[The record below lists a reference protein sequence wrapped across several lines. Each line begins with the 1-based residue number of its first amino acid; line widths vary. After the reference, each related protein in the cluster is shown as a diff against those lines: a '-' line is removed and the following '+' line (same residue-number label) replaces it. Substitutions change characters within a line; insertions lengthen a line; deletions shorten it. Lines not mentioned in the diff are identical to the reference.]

1 MGCFDF
7 LTQYSSVS
15 IIGMCKNAGK
25 TTALNRIIHEF
36 IDDAGTLALTS
47 IGRDG
52 ESSDLVTKTPKP
64 RIYIYEGT
72 IIATAQAAIQLG
84 DITREILDTTGIMT
98 PMGEVVILRAL
109 SDGYVQIAG
118 PSTVEGLIRTSAR
131 MRDFGAERTIIDG
144 AISRKSLSTPELCQ
158 SVILCT
164 GASYASDMNKVVKDT
179 AFTARLLST
188 QKTELPLAPSIRLKD
203 MNEKYIML
211 CDEDALKENEPDS
224 LQKTLR
230 QNRSIKT
237 ILING
242 ALTDAV
248 AAPVLESGR
257 KDMELITENPGKLL
271 LSRNMYD
278 RLNVRDISIHTLVS
292 STLSAITINPYSAY
306 GIDFDEKRFE
316 NALLNELAGFNCPI
330 INALTGEVE
339 IC

>member
-36 IDDAGTLALTS
+36 IDDARVLALTS

-98 PMGEVVILRAL
+98 PMGEVIIIRAL

-164 GASYASDMNKVVKDT
+164 GASYAPDMVKVVKDT

-188 QKTELPLAPSIRLKD
+188 QKTDVPLEITTRLKD
-203 MNEKYIML
+203 LDEKYIL
-211 CDEDALKENEPDS
+211 LHEGDVLTENEPDS

-230 QNRSIKT
+230 RNRAIQT

-257 KDMELITENPGKLL
+257 RDMELITENPSKLL
-271 LSRNMYD
+271 LSRNMYE
-278 RLNVRDISIHTLVS
+278 RLNVRDIRIRTIVS

-306 GIDFDEKRFE
+306 GIDFDEKRFK

-330 INALTGEVE
+330 INALTGEVGV
-339 IC
+339 C